1 MKSQSSQCFEKGKII
16 VIHVFAGMFMAI
28 AFGLI
33 FGYFVMLLW
42 NNLLPEI
49 FGLKSITFWQGAG
62 LVVLCRLLFGSRNYD
77 TKHGHHPQK
86 KEPVSNVDDHYAVWW
101 QTEGKEAFEKY
112 IERIPHRE

>member
-1 MKSQSSQCFEKGKII
+1 MKSSQCYEKGKTI

-28 AFGLI
+28 VFGLI

-49 FGLKSITFWQGAG
+49 FGLKAITFWQGAG

-77 TKHGHHPQK
+77 TKHGHYQH
-86 KEPVSNVDDHYAVWW
+86 KEPVDKEDDQYAIWW
-101 QTEGKEAFEKY
+101 QTEGKTAFENY
-112 IERIPHRE
+112 IKQVPHRK